1 MKDFYIIH
9 FDKLDSTNDY
19 LKENYQKLVNNTV
32 ISTSFQEKGKGRLGR
47 IWQNKPNK
55 DLALSILIKN
65 NFLDFNEYSLIAG
78 ASVYLTLKELGIN
91 SKIKWPN
98 DILINDKKVSGILC
112 EAISYNQNI
121 ECVIVGIGI
130 NINSTGFNISLKN
143 KATSLLLQTSNH
155 YNIDN
160 IENMLLENFKNLYNK
175 ALFSDKEYLEICRKN
190 SYLTNKEIDFIYK
203 NENRTGQVLEIL
215 ENGDLYVK
223 SNNEYLQLNS
233 GEVTLSK
240 NYK

>member
-1 MKDFYIIH
+1 
-9 FDKLDSTNDY
+9 
-19 LKENYQKLVNNTV
+19 
-32 ISTSFQEKGKGRLGR
+32 
-47 IWQNKPNK
+47 
-55 DLALSILIKN
+55 
-65 NFLDFNEYSLIAG
+65 
-78 ASVYLTLKELGIN
+78 
-91 SKIKWPN
+91 
-98 DILINDKKVSGILC
+98 
-112 EAISYNQNI
+112 
-121 ECVIVGIGI
+121 
-130 NINSTGFNISLKN
+130 
-143 KATSLLLQTSNH
+143 
-155 YNIDN
+155 
-160 IENMLLENFKNLYNK
+160 MLLENFKNLYNK

>member
-32 ISTSFQEKGKGRLGR
+32 ISTSIQEKGKGRLGR

-155 YNIDN
+155 YNIDS

>member
-143 KATSLLLQTSNH
+143 KAQIIIIL
-155 YNIDN
+155 I
-160 IENMLLENFKNLYNK
+160 
-175 ALFSDKEYLEICRKN
+175 
-190 SYLTNKEIDFIYK
+190 
-203 NENRTGQVLEIL
+203 VLKTC
-215 ENGDLYVK
+215 Y
-223 SNNEYLQLNS
+223 
-233 GEVTLSK
+233 
-240 NYK
+240 

>member
-1 MKDFYIIH
+1 M
-9 FDKLDSTNDY
+9 
-19 LKENYQKLVNNTV
+19 
-32 ISTSFQEKGKGRLGR
+32 
-47 IWQNKPNK
+47 
-55 DLALSILIKN
+55 IKN

-98 DILINDKKVSGILC
+98 DILINDKKVSGVLC

-155 YNIDN
+155 YNIDS